1 MIKEA
6 SQLLGSDE
14 HEHEAKDRL
23 EKLRSLDRQDNPSLL
38 EEIIGTGVATD
49 KKDNDRLLL
58 QSLDEVIDDL
68 LGKRVRVTFYDYMER
83 NYYFGRDDIP
93 QHLGDFLL
101 VLERTF
107 GKSGKTIERAI
118 AKRLCSKLSQK

>member
-1 MIKEA
+1 MTKEA

-14 HEHEAKDRL
+14 NEHEAKERL
-23 EKLRSLDRQDNPSLL
+23 EKLRSLGRQDSPSLL
-38 EEIIGTGVATD
+38 EQIIGTGVAID

-83 NYYFGRDDIP
+83 NFYFGRDDIP

-118 AKRLCSKLSQK
+118 AKRLCSKLSQR

>member
-1 MIKEA
+1 M
-6 SQLLGSDE
+6 LGSDE
-14 HEHEAKDRL
+14 HQHKPDGRL
-23 EKLRSLDRQDNPSLL
+23 EKARSLERQENDSLL
-38 EEIIGTGVATD
+38 EEIIGKGVATD

-68 LGKRVRVTFYDYMER
+68 LGKRVRVVFYDYMER
-83 NYYFGRDDIP
+83 NFYFGRDDVP

-118 AKRLCSKLSQK
+118 AKRLCSKLAQK

>member
-6 SQLLGSDE
+6 SQLLGSDKHD
-14 HEHEAKDRL
+14 HETDRRP
-23 EKLRSLDRQDNPSLL
+23 EKVRSLDKQDNKSLL
-38 EEIIGTGVATD
+38 EQIIGTGVTID

-68 LGKRVRVTFYDYMER
+68 LGKHVRVVFYDYMER
-83 NYYFGRDDIP
+83 NYYFGRDDVP
-93 QHLGDFLL
+93 QHLRDFLL
-101 VLERTF
+101 VLERTV
-107 GKSGKTIERAI
+107 GKSGKTIEKAI

>member
-1 MIKEA
+1 MIKGE
-6 SQLLGSDE
+6 SQLPGLDE
-14 HEHEAKDRL
+14 RDHKTDGRL
-23 EKLRSLDRQDNPSLL
+23 EKARSLENQENDSLL
-38 EEIIGTGVATD
+38 EEIMGKGVATD

-68 LGKRVRVTFYDYMER
+68 LGKRVRVVFYDYMER
-83 NYYFGRDDIP
+83 NYYFGRDDVP

-107 GKSGKTIERAI
+107 GKSGKTIERSI
-118 AKRLCSKLSQK
+118 AKRLCSKLSQR

>member
-14 HEHEAKDRL
+14 HEREAKDRL
-23 EKLRSLDRQDNPSLL
+23 EKLRSLDRQDSPSLL
-38 EEIIGTGVATD
+38 EQIIGTGVAID

-58 QSLDEVIDDL
+58 QSLDEVMDDL
-68 LGKRVRVTFYDYMER
+68 LGKHVRVVFYDYMER

>member
-1 MIKEA
+1 
-6 SQLLGSDE
+6 LLGSDDPD
-14 HEHEAKDRL
+14 HGTDGRL
-23 EKLRSLDRQDNPSLL
+23 QKVRLDEQENNPLL
-38 EEIIGTGVATD
+38 EVITGKGVAVD
-49 KKDNDRLLL
+49 KKDNNRLLL
-58 QSLDEVIDDL
+58 QSLDEVMDDL
-68 LGKRVRVTFYDYMER
+68 LGKHVRQAFYDYVER

-118 AKRLCSKLSQK
+118 AKRLCSKLSQQ

>member
-1 MIKEA
+1 MIREV
-6 SQLLGSDE
+6 SQLLGSDDPD
-14 HEHEAKDRL
+14 HVTDGRL
-23 EKLRSLDRQDNPSLL
+23 QKVRLDHQNNNPLL
-38 EEIIGTGVATD
+38 EVITGKGVAVD
-49 KKDNDRLLL
+49 KKDNNRLLL
-58 QSLDEVIDDL
+58 QSLDEVMDDL
-68 LGKRVRVTFYDYMER
+68 LGKHVRQAFYDYVER

-118 AKRLCSKLSQK
+118 AKRLCSKLSQQ

>member
-1 MIKEA
+1 MIREV
-6 SQLLGSDE
+6 SQLLGSDDPD
-14 HEHEAKDRL
+14 HGTDGRL
-23 EKLRSLDRQDNPSLL
+23 QKVRLDQQENSPLL
-38 EEIIGTGVATD
+38 EVITGKGVAVD
-49 KKDNDRLLL
+49 KKDNNRLLL
-58 QSLDEVIDDL
+58 QSLDEVMDDL
-68 LGKRVRVTFYDYMER
+68 LGKHVRQAFYDYVER

-118 AKRLCSKLSQK
+118 AKRLCSKLSQQ

>member
-6 SQLLGSDE
+6 SQLPGSDE
-14 HEHEAKDRL
+14 HNHETDRRL
-23 EKLRSLDRQDNPSLL
+23 EKIRSMERQDNRSLL
-38 EEIIGTGVATD
+38 EQIIGTGVTKD

-68 LGKRVRVTFYDYMER
+68 LGKHVRVAFYDYMER
-83 NYYFGRDDIP
+83 NYYFGRDDVP

-118 AKRLCSKLSQK
+118 AKRLSSKLSQK

>member
-1 MIKEA
+1 M
-6 SQLLGSDE
+6 LGSDE
-14 HEHEAKDRL
+14 RDHETDGRL
-23 EKLRSLDRQDNPSLL
+23 EKVRSLEREDKPSLL
-38 EEIIGTGVATD
+38 ELIAGKGVAID

-68 LGKRVRVTFYDYMER
+68 LGKQVRVVFYDYMER
-83 NYYFGRDDIP
+83 NYYFGRDDVP

>member
-1 MIKEA
+1 MP
-6 SQLLGSDE
+6 GSDE
-14 HEHEAKDRL
+14 HNHETDRRL
-23 EKLRSLDRQDNPSLL
+23 EKIRSMERQDNRSLL
-38 EEIIGTGVATD
+38 EQIIGTGVAND
-49 KKDNDRLLL
+49 KKDNNRLLL
-58 QSLDEVIDDL
+58 QSLDEVMDDL
-68 LGKRVRVTFYDYMER
+68 LGKHVRVVFYDYMER
-83 NYYFGRDDIP
+83 NYYFGRDDVP

>member
-1 MIKEA
+1 
-6 SQLLGSDE
+6 LLGSDE
-14 HEHEAKDRL
+14 HDHGIDGRPK
-23 EKLRSLDRQDNPSLL
+23 KVRSLYRQDSTSLL
-38 EEIIGTGVATD
+38 EEIVGKGVTLD

-68 LGKRVRVTFYDYMER
+68 LGKHVRVVFYDYMER

-118 AKRLCSKLSQK
+118 AKRLCTKLSQE

>member
-1 MIKEA
+1 
-6 SQLLGSDE
+6 LLGSDDPD
-14 HEHEAKDRL
+14 HVTDGRL
-23 EKLRSLDRQDNPSLL
+23 QKVRLDHQNNNPLL
-38 EEIIGTGVATD
+38 EVITGKGVAVD
-49 KKDNDRLLL
+49 KKDNNRLLL
-58 QSLDEVIDDL
+58 QSLDEVMDDL
-68 LGKRVRVTFYDYMER
+68 LGKHVRQAFYDYVER

-118 AKRLCSKLSQK
+118 AKRLCSKLSQQ

>member
-1 MIKEA
+1 M
-6 SQLLGSDE
+6 LGSDE
-14 HEHEAKDRL
+14 PDRKTDRRL
-23 EKLRSLDRQDNPSLL
+23 EKIRSLNKQDNTSLL
-38 EEIIGTGVATD
+38 EQIIGSSVAID

-68 LGKRVRVTFYDYMER
+68 LGKRVRVVFYDYMER
-83 NYYFGRDDIP
+83 NYYFGRDDVP